1 MVDLWPIFEQYMS
14 YTTYFKKGKKRSPG
28 VVLLHPKGKRGLM
41 RGGRSAT
48 STSMDTVAQPGFS
61 LKACYARAWKAFAKW
76 WIPICLI
83 AGVLM
88 VFELGPKQL
97 AKAESS
103 AMGKTIAQI
112 VSAFEQNDLERVE
125 ELAIEL
131 NKASL
136 AYAKTVLTFAMYVA
150 PIVAILTILLLCA
163 SVMAIKDQ
171 RIRYSPW
178 RILWVAFANLLVV
191 FAKILLLFLFPPLG
205 IYLYIKLYFVSLA
218 MIEERW
224 SLIGAIERSWEISAG
239 NFWPLLG
246 MVALNSL
253 LQFAMVPTLV
263 GLIPAS
269 GFATTTR
276 AAAYAMLRDPAQRV

>member
-1 MVDLWPIFEQYMS
+1 
-14 YTTYFKKGKKRSPG
+14 
-28 VVLLHPKGKRGLM
+28 
-41 RGGRSAT
+41 
-48 STSMDTVAQPGFS
+48 MDTVAQPSFS
-61 LKACYARAWKAFAKW
+61 LKACYAKAWKAFAKW

-83 AGVLM
+83 ASVLM
-88 VFELGPKQL
+88 LFELVPKQL

-103 AMGKTIAQI
+103 TLGETIAQI
-112 VSAFEQNDLERVE
+112 IAAFEQNDLERVE

-131 NKASL
+131 NEASL
-136 AYAKTVLTFAMYVA
+136 AYAKTVVTFAVYAA

-163 SVMAIKDQ
+163 SVMAVKDQ

-178 RILWVAFANLLVV
+178 RILFVAGISALMACV
-191 FAKILLLFLFPPLG
+191 KILFLFLFFPLG
-205 IYLYIKLYFVSLA
+205 VYFYIKLYFVSLA
-218 MIEERW
+218 MVDGRLGLSE
-224 SLIGAIERSWEISAG
+224 AVQRSWRLSIG
-239 NFWPLLG
+239 HFWPLLG

-276 AAAYAMLRDPAQRV
+276 AAAYAMLRDPAKRV